1 MSTSPPKS
9 VSEGVEKGSDR
20 NDTVRREIFRRA
32 LLLIEQKGFRAT
44 SMQDIADACGLTKP
58 GVYYYFPN
66 KAALLEAVYNETTAN
81 FYANVEDVS
90 RSELSVS
97 DALRRLIQLQVSA
110 SFELRQFQRVL
121 MRERKEMPT
130 EKRKTLARRER
141 EYELAVQAIIERG
154 QTEGMFTQADPHAL
168 ALTVVGF
175 LNTMYNWSKYYR
187 VSEEEVVRII
197 SDLLLN
203 GILRRAPGADGQLA
217 PQEGQ

>member
-1 MSTSPPKS
+1 METSPPKS
-9 VSEGVEKGSDR
+9 VSDGVGKGSDR

-44 SMQDIADACGLTKP
+44 SMQDIADTCGLTKP
-58 GVYYYFPN
+58 GVYYYFEN

-81 FYANVEDVS
+81 FYEGVEEVS
-90 RSELSVS
+90 RSEYTAT

-121 MRERKEMPT
+121 MRERNEMPP

-141 EYELAVQAIIERG
+141 EYEAAIQKVVERG
-154 QTEGMFTQADPHAL
+154 QAEGVFTKADPHAL
-168 ALTVVGF
+168 SLTIVGF
-175 LNTMYNWSKYYR
+175 LNNMYNWSKYYQ
-187 VSEEEVVRII
+187 VPEEDVVRIV

-203 GILRRAPGADGQLA
+203 GVLDRKAGAG
-217 PQEGQ
+217 